1 MNMLHKTPAQNMN
14 TIWNALHEYRERC
27 IPEYDPIFP
36 DHDHIHDKEWDSIC
50 DAMWEVC
57 EALGLPTGADAEE
70 WLD

>member
-14 TIWNALHEYRERC
+14 TIWTALHEYREKC
-27 IPEYDPIFP
+27 IPE
-36 DHDHIHDKEWDSIC
+36 HDHVYDKEWDSIC